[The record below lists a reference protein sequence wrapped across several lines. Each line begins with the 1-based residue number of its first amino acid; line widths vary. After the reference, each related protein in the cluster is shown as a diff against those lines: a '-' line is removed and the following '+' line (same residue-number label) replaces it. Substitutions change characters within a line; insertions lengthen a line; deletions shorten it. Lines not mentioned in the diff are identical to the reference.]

1 MILIDT
7 FVAENLVC
15 ENLNWN
21 YWAINSLRTV
31 CYALKVAITFLLILL
46 FDECLLHKD
55 DIFKIMARLLIHS
68 KQNLPQQILRLPTAP
83 HPDSPVFRGQEGSS
97 WTGCSWRDGL
107 LKESLRWLEEYQ
119 TDFYI
124 KYGRLLF
131 NLLRSIMVGIN
142 FALPL
147 TSCCQNLFC
156 LANLSVI

>member
-1 MILIDT
+1 MILIVT
-7 FVAENLVC
+7 FVGENLVC

-31 CYALKVAITFLLILL
+31 YYALKVAITFLLILL

-55 DIFKIMARLLIHS
+55 DIFKIMAKTKSSIINSTVAYCSSSRFPSLSRTGGQLGDRMQL
-68 KQNLPQQILRLPTAP
+68 KRWFVERILALT
-83 HPDSPVFRGQEGSS
+83 RGIS
-97 WTGCSWRDGL
+97 
-107 LKESLRWLEEYQ
+107 

-131 NLLRSIMVGIN
+131 NLLRSIIVGIN

-147 TSCCQNLFC
+147 SSCCQNLFC
-156 LANLSVI
+156 TANLSVI